1 MTLKYPT
8 TSKTL
13 LDKIASGDEISW
25 DEFYLKYAPIVK
37 ALAQFKGLNAADAD
51 DVCQQVMMQFFKQS
65 KTFKFDPDI
74 ARFRT
79 YFGRIV
85 NAKIINYFRRKE
97 NKEILVDDVMPDIP
111 VDPEI
116 DAIYMSEWRKTLLI
130 EAQQKLKERVAPETY
145 QAYELYAIQNRPVK
159 KVAEYLDCSE
169 NQVYQAKKRCFAM
182 MREILLAMN
191 EQDSELQ
198 LELSKYDL

>member
-1 MTLKYPT
+1 MSLKYPT

-37 ALAQFKGLNAADAD
+37 ALAKFKGLDANAAE
-51 DVCQQVMMQFFKQS
+51 DVCQQVMLQFFKQS

-79 YFGRIV
+79 YFGKIV
-85 NAKIINYFRRKE
+85 NTRIADFFRKKKE
-97 NKEILVDDVMPDIP
+97 FLSDEELPAIP
-111 VDPEI
+111 IEPETENFFM
-116 DAIYMSEWRKTLLI
+116 DEWRKMLLQ
-130 EAQQKLKERVAPETY
+130 EAQDLLKMRVAPETY
-145 QAYELYAIQNRPVK
+145 QAYELYAVQNRPVK

-169 NQVYQAKKRCFAM
+169 NQVYQAKKRCFKM
-182 MREILLAMN
+182 MREII
-191 EQDSELQ
+191 
-198 LELSKYDL
+198 LELNEKDPLLNLEWNENGI

>member
-1 MTLKYPT
+1 MSLKYPT

-25 DEFYLKYAPIVK
+25 DEFYQKYSPIVK
-37 ALAQFKGLNAADAD
+37 ALAKFKGLNAADAD
-51 DVCQQVMMQFFKQS
+51 DICQQVMMQFFKQS
-65 KTFKFDPDI
+65 KTFKFDPNI
-74 ARFRT
+74 AKFRT
-79 YFGRIV
+79 YFGLIV
-85 NAKIINYFRRKE
+85 NSKICSYFRGSKE
-97 NKEILVDDVMPDIP
+97 NPTDDMEWIP
-111 VDPEI
+111 VDEETETLFM
-116 DAIYMSEWRKTLLI
+116 DEWRKTV
-130 EAQQKLKERVAPETY
+130 LKEAEQELKQRVAPETF
-145 QAYELYAIQNRPVK
+145 QAYELYAVQNRPVK

-191 EQDSELQ
+191 EQDPELQ

>member
-1 MTLKYPT
+1 MPLKYPT

-25 DEFYLKYAPIVK
+25 NDFYEKYSPIVK
-37 ALAQFKGLNAADAD
+37 ALAKFKGLDAAAAD
-51 DVCQQVMMQFFKQS
+51 DVCQQVMLQFFKQS

-85 NAKIINYFRRKE
+85 RWKIIDYYRKKHE
-97 NKEILVDDVMPDIP
+97 TPVAEFEAVP
-111 VDPEI
+111 VDPEA
-116 DAIYMSEWRKTLLI
+116 DTLFMNEWRKLI
-130 EAQQKLKERVAPETY
+130 LQEAQAELKSRVSPETF
-145 QAYELYAIQNRPVK
+145 QAYELYAVQGRPVE
-159 KVAEYLDCSE
+159 KVAAYLDCST
-169 NQVYQAKKRCFAM
+169 NQVYQAKKRCFRM
-182 MREILLAMN
+182 MKEILLKMN
-191 EQDSELQ
+191 DTDPELQ

>member
-25 DEFYLKYAPIVK
+25 DEFYQKYAPIVT
-37 ALAQFKGLNAADAD
+37 ALAVYKGLSGTDAD

-116 DAIYMSEWRKTLLI
+116 EAIYMSEWRKTLLI

-145 QAYELYAIQNRPVK
+145 QAYELYAVQGRPVE
-159 KVAEYLDCSE
+159 KVAAYLDCSV

>member
-1 MTLKYPT
+1 MSLKYPT

-37 ALAQFKGLNAADAD
+37 ALAKFKGLDANAAD
-51 DVCQQVMMQFFKQS
+51 DVCQQVMLQFFKQS
-65 KTFKFDPDI
+65 KTFKFDPNI
-74 ARFRT
+74 AKFRT

-85 NAKIINYFRRKE
+85 NAKITNYYRKRGE
-97 NKEILVDDVMPDIP
+97 VSSDKPEEIP
-111 VDPEI
+111 VDSEEGNLF
-116 DAIYMSEWRKTLLI
+116 MNEWRKTV
-130 EAQQKLKERVAPETY
+130 LKEAEQVLKQRVAPETF

-191 EQDSELQ
+191 EQDPELQ